1 LQKIWSIFCLN
12 KLFLILKEKNMRLQ
26 NKIAI
31 ITGAGSGIGRGI
43 ALAFVKEGAKVVVA
57 DWSEEGGKETVEQI
71 HKIKGEAVF
80 VKVDVSKTT
89 DIDKMTKTC
98 LDKFGRID
106 ILVNN
111 AGIIK
116 FGSLHETT
124 EEDWNAVLDV
134 NLKSVFLGCKKVI
147 PEMLKQGQGK
157 IISTASIAG
166 LVGFENI
173 GPYCASKGG
182 IIALTREMALEYAKQ
197 KINVNCI
204 APGVIKTTMTKDML
218 NDPAQ
223 KQFLES
229 STLYPRMGEPED
241 IAQAAVYLASNES
254 DFVNGH
260 VLVVDGGWIAK

>member
-1 LQKIWSIFCLN
+1 
-12 KLFLILKEKNMRLQ
+12 MRLQ

-43 ALAFVKEGAKVVVA
+43 ALAFVKEGAKIVVA

-71 HKIKGEAVF
+71 RKIKGEAVF
-80 VKVDVSKTT
+80 IKTDVSKAA
-89 DIDKMTKTC
+89 DIDKMVKTC

-111 AGIIK
+111 AGIVK
-116 FGSLHETT
+116 FGPLHETT
-124 EEDWNAVLDV
+124 EEDWDAVLDV
-134 NLKSVFLGCKKVI
+134 NLKSVFLGSKRVI
-147 PEMLKQGQGK
+147 PEMLKQGQGN
-157 IISTASIAG
+157 IISTTSIAG

-173 GPYCASKGG
+173 GHYCASKGG
-182 IIALTREMALEYAKQ
+182 IIALTREMALEYAKS

-204 APGVIKTTMTKDML
+204 APGVIKTAMTKDML
-218 NDPAQ
+218 ADPAQ

-229 STLYPRMGEPED
+229 STPYPRVGEPED
-241 IAQAAVYLASNES
+241 IAYAAVYLASDES

>member
-1 LQKIWSIFCLN
+1 
-12 KLFLILKEKNMRLQ
+12 MRLQ

-71 HKIKGEAVF
+71 RKIKGEAVF
-80 VKVDVSKTT
+80 VKTDVSKTA
-89 DIDKMTKTC
+89 DIDKMVKTC
-98 LDKFGRID
+98 LDKFGRVD

-111 AGIIK
+111 AGIVK
-116 FGSLHETT
+116 FGPLHETP
-124 EEDWNAVLDV
+124 EEDWDAVLNV
-134 NLKSVFLGCKKVI
+134 NLKSVFLGSKGVI

-157 IISTASIAG
+157 IISTTSIAG

-182 IIALTREMALEYAKQ
+182 IIALTREMALEYAKH

-204 APGVIKTTMTKDML
+204 APGVIKTAMTKDML
-218 NDPAQ
+218 ADPAQ
-223 KQFLES
+223 KQFFES
-229 STLYPRMGEPED
+229 STPYPRMGEPED
-241 IAQAAVYLASNES
+241 IAFAAVYLASDES

-260 VLVVDGGWIAK
+260 VLVVDGDGQPSSFLSANQQ